1 MLQCTAVVYLFIFK
15 ELNCQLIGKARLF
28 PTVLVVYLS
37 PAVYMNSSFCT
48 SSSSLLRRQWRPT
61 PYSCLENPRDG
72 GAWAAAVY
80 GVSQNRTRLKRLSSS
95 SSSIFSECFPS
106 FPLYL
111 FWWVTRIS
119 YCVHVVFPWLM
130 RLKFSYMFIK
140 NGGNS
145 GGGGRIS
152 AGIASAA
159 GASPPILHCRWGSQR
174 WHWPSALMRTVIL
187 SSWRDRYQSAGQ
199 C

>member
-1 MLQCTAVVYLFIFK
+1 MLCILSASVIHVAVYSCGLFIFK

-37 PAVYMNSSFCT
+37 PAVYKNSSFCPF
-48 SSSSLLRRQWRPT
+48 SSSLSVFHLFHFI
-61 PYSCLENPRDG
+61 YSDG
-72 GAWAAAVY
+72 WLV
-80 GVSQNRTRLKRLSSS
+80 
-95 SSSIFSECFPS
+95 
-106 FPLYL
+106 
-111 FWWVTRIS
+111 IS

-140 NGGNS
+140 NWGNS

-159 GASPPILHCRWGSQR
+159 GAGPPTLHCRWGSQC

-187 SSWRDRYQSAGQ
+187 SSWRDRYQSAGAMSARWGLPGPRLVHWREWGPIPT
-199 C
+199 CP